1 MQSTRIVSNSN
12 KQIVISIS
20 LQSSLHE
27 RLYGKP
33 LVQGGCTVME
43 APELLNLKT
52 STPSTQPT
60 SAPPNINL
68 VHPPTTTTT
77 TPAKGPINKQIE
89 TRTSD
94 GKRRITPMFIPPPS
108 DTM

>member
-1 MQSTRIVSNSN
+1 
-12 KQIVISIS
+12 
-20 LQSSLHE
+20 
-27 RLYGKP
+27 
-33 LVQGGCTVME
+33 ME

-52 STPSTQPT
+52 STPSTQQT
-60 SAPPNINL
+60 QTPPNTNL
-68 VHPPTTTTT
+68 VQPPTTTTT

>member
-1 MQSTRIVSNSN
+1 
-12 KQIVISIS
+12 
-20 LQSSLHE
+20 
-27 RLYGKP
+27 
-33 LVQGGCTVME
+33 ME

-52 STPSTQPT
+52 SVPSTQIT
-60 SAPPNINL
+60 TLLNTNL

>member
-1 MQSTRIVSNSN
+1 
-12 KQIVISIS
+12 
-20 LQSSLHE
+20 
-27 RLYGKP
+27 
-33 LVQGGCTVME
+33 ME

-52 STPSTQPT
+52 SVPSAQTIT
-60 SAPPNINL
+60 LLNTNL
-68 VHPPTTTTT
+68 HPPTTTAT
-77 TPAKGPINKQIE
+77 TPVKGPINKQIE

>member
-1 MQSTRIVSNSN
+1 
-12 KQIVISIS
+12 
-20 LQSSLHE
+20 
-27 RLYGKP
+27 
-33 LVQGGCTVME
+33 ME

-52 STPSTQPT
+52 STPCTQQT
-60 SAPPNINL
+60 QTPPNTNL
-68 VHPPTTTTT
+68 VQSPTTTTT

>member
-1 MQSTRIVSNSN
+1 
-12 KQIVISIS
+12 
-20 LQSSLHE
+20 
-27 RLYGKP
+27 
-33 LVQGGCTVME
+33 ME

-52 STPSTQPT
+52 SAPSTQTTQITT
-60 SAPPNINL
+60 STNSIY
-68 VHPPTTTTT
+68 PPTTTST

>member
-1 MQSTRIVSNSN
+1 
-12 KQIVISIS
+12 
-20 LQSSLHE
+20 
-27 RLYGKP
+27 
-33 LVQGGCTVME
+33 ME

>member
-1 MQSTRIVSNSN
+1 
-12 KQIVISIS
+12 
-20 LQSSLHE
+20 
-27 RLYGKP
+27 
-33 LVQGGCTVME
+33 ME

-52 STPSTQPT
+52 SAPPTQPT
-60 SAPPNINL
+60 QTPTNTTS
-68 VHPPTTTTT
+68 VHPPTTTST

-108 DTM
+108 DTMLIKLYFYRPIHSL